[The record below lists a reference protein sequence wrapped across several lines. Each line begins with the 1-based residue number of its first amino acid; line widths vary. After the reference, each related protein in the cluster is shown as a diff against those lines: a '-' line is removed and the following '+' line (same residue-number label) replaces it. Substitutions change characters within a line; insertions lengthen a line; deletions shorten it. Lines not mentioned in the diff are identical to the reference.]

1 MSKTSR
7 TSITMPAQAK
17 KDSVIEIRAIAQHD
31 METGF
36 RYTEAG
42 KLVPRRYTEAGKLVP
57 RDIIHFFTCR
67 YNGVEVFKAEFHP
80 GTGANP
86 LIVFTTIATESG
98 TLQFEWQGDGAYE
111 AVNQSQITVT

>member
-42 KLVPRRYTEAGKLVP
+42 KLVPR
-57 RDIIHFFTCR
+57 DIIHFFTCR

-86 LIVFTTIATESG
+86 LIIFTTIATESG